1 MVVTK
6 NQKMH
11 YSQIEIESL
20 EKIYRA
26 NLINA
31 ISGYKPANLI
41 GTISKSGNTNLAIF
55 SSVIHL
61 GANPALLGLIVRPAK
76 VPRHSYENM
85 KETGFFTINHIHK
98 SFVEKAHFTSAKF
111 DRTESEFDACKLT
124 PEFEDGF
131 LAPFV
136 KESDIKIGLRLV
148 DEIPISLNET
158 ILMIG
163 KIEHIYFPSEIINQ
177 SGNLDLEKAQTIAV
191 SGLESYYLPSKL
203 ASFPYAKVDNLPSFG

>member
-1 MVVTK
+1 
-6 NQKMH
+6 MH
-11 YSQIEIESL
+11 YTQSEIEGL

-26 NLINA
+26 NLLNA

-41 GTISKSGNTNLAIF
+41 GTISKSGQTNLAIF

-98 SFVEKAHFTSAKF
+98 NFVEKAHFTSAKF
-111 DRTESEFDACKLT
+111 DRNVSEFDVCKLNA
-124 PEFEDGF
+124 EFQSGF

-136 KESDIKIGLRLV
+136 KESKIKIGLKLV
-148 DEIPISLNET
+148 DEIPIKLNET

-163 KIEHIYFPSEIINQ
+163 KIEHIFFPAEIVGID
-177 SGNLDLEKAQTIAV
+177 GNMNVDQIENIAI
-191 SGLESYYLPSKL
+191 SGLESYYLPTKL
-203 ASFPYAKVDNLPSFG
+203 ASFPYAKPDILPGFE